1 MFIPLSGRIVPHA
14 CDNRSNKLN
23 APLQLRQ
30 FRSAKFS
37 NSTRKPS
44 DAPRASRG

>member
-23 APLQLRQ
+23 ASAELRQ
-30 FRSAKFS
+30 FCPVQFLNR
-37 NSTRKPS
+37 TGKPR